1 MIFYYL
7 WKHHLLAK
15 ADAEKVRYFFGLTGN
30 TQYLSKRRPLVF
42 AINWP
47 RALFSAAYARAVV
60 GWLEYRVEL
69 FDGLQG

>member
-7 WKHHLLAK
+7 WRRRLLAR
-15 ADAEKVRYFFGLTGN
+15 ADGEKLRYFFGLTRNGLF
-30 TQYLSKRRPLVF
+30 LSRRRPLIG

-47 RALFSAAYARAVV
+47 RALVSPRYARSVV
-60 GWLEYRVEL
+60 TWLEYRVEL